1 MTGGRPQLKWLAGL
15 LGMAML
21 ALLHGPS
28 AGAQLDE
35 MEEARRRVVRLEAEQ
50 EDLAQLLEETWVAQV
65 LAEEELVGIGEA
77 LHQAESDLW
86 LARSSVEDLAV
97 LLYIDV
103 TTGKNISLW
112 LADGPERF
120 AAGIGYVEALS
131 VEEEAIWNRY
141 RSVADDLARQQARR
155 QSQLAQLEE
164 IRSRQESLFSELL
177 LKLDAAQQDLA
188 LLRSLEE
195 ESAESTTTTTTTT
208 RPPTTTTT
216 STTRPPT
223 TTTTTTTRPPT
234 TTTTTTTRPP
244 TTTTTSTTTTT
255 TRPPTTT
262 TTSTTTT
269 TTRPPTTTTTST
281 TTPPTTTTT
290 STTRPPTTPDDR
302 LVKGICPVDE
312 PNTFVD
318 SWGAPRS
325 GGRRHQGVDLL
336 AKRGTPI
343 RAIHQGVLFRVGQGG
358 LGGNYIWLR
367 TPWDDEFYYAHLDGF
382 ASGIRSGVEVA
393 QGDLI
398 GYVGTTGNSPANIP
412 HLHFEY
418 HPQGGRA
425 VNPYNVAVEAC
436 D

>member
-15 LGMAML
+15 LGVAML

-50 EDLAQLLEETWVAQV
+50 EELAQLLEETWVAQV

-141 RSVADDLARQQARR
+141 RSVADDLARQQARS

-188 LLRSLEE
+188 LLHSLEE
-195 ESAESTTTTTTTT
+195 ESAETTTT
-208 RPPTTTTT
+208 RPPTT
-216 STTRPPT
+216 TTRPPT

-244 TTTTTSTTTTT
+244 TTTTTTT

-262 TTSTTTT
+262 TT
-269 TTRPPTTTTTST
+269 
-281 TTPPTTTTT
+281 TPPTTTTT
-290 STTRPPTTPDDR
+290 PPTTTRPPTTPDDR
-302 LVKGICPVDE
+302 LVKGVCPVDE

-336 AKRGTPI
+336 AKRGTPV

-367 TPWDDEFYYAHLDGF
+367 TPWDDEFYYAHLNDF

-418 HPQGGRA
+418 HPIAQGGRA